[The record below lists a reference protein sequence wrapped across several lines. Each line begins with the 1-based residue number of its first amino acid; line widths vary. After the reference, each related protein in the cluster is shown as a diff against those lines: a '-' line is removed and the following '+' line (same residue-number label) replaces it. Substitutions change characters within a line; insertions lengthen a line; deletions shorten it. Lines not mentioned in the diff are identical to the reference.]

1 MEKNVNFS
9 QMANA
14 DIRIKLLNY
23 ENEYNAKKTQ
33 IIKLINELQALDK
46 LYIDANNE
54 LKKRG
59 TLNDE

>member
-23 ENEYNAKKTQ
+23 ENEYNAKKVQ

-54 LKKRG
+54 LKKG
-59 TLNDE
+59 GL

>member
-1 MEKNVNFS
+1 
-9 QMANA
+9 MANA

-23 ENEYNAKKTQ
+23 ENEYNAKKVQ

-54 LKKRG
+54 LKKG
-59 TLNDE
+59 GL